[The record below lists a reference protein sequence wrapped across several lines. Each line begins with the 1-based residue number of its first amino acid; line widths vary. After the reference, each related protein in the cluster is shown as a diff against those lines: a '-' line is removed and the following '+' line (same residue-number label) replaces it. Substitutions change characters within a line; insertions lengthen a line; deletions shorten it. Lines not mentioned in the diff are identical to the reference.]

1 MNSMS
6 SSSSS
11 SVSVSRQNGSFG
23 SYVTVRASS
32 LSLGGLVGAC
42 EELILATTREQGQI
56 GVRERFK
63 DDTK

>member
-1 MNSMS
+1 
-6 SSSSS
+6 
-11 SVSVSRQNGSFG
+11 
-23 SYVTVRASS
+23 VTVRASS